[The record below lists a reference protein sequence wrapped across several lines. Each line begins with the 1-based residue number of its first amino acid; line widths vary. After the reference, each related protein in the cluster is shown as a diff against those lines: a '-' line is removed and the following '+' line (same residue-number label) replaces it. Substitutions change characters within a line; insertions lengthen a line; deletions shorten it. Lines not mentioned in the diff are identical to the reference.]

1 MNKKYSMPTMAAAE
15 TLIMALATPNDDGS
29 MPTCKQV
36 TSTEGTH
43 AIVCLGFQ
51 DEIIIDEETEEEVIV
66 AGLTFDVDVIWK
78 KKFDDEGIEL
88 IYDADWIQYEVSP
101 EFPKHRFL

>member
-1 MNKKYSMPTMAAAE
+1 MNKKYSMPTEAKAE
-15 TLIMALATPNDDGS
+15 ELILALN
-29 MPTCKQV
+29 
-36 TSTEGTH
+36 TSEDVVPFRNITVTEGTH
-43 AIVCLGFQ
+43 AVVALGFQ

-78 KKFDDEGIEL
+78 QKFDEEGVEL
-88 IYDADWIQYEVSP
+88 IYDADWVEYEVSP

>member
-1 MNKKYSMPTMAAAE
+1 MNKKYGMPTEAKAKQ
-15 TLIMALATPNDDGS
+15 LILALN
-29 MPTCKQV
+29 
-36 TSTEGTH
+36 TSEEVLSFRDIKTTEGTH

-78 KKFDDEGIEL
+78 KKFDEEGIEL
-88 IYDADWIQYEVSP
+88 IYDANWIQYEVSP

>member
-1 MNKKYSMPTMAAAE
+1 
-15 TLIMALATPNDDGS
+15 
-29 MPTCKQV
+29 V
-36 TSTEGTH
+36 
-43 AIVCLGFQ
+43 F
-51 DEIIIDEETEEEVIV
+51 EETEEEVIV

>member
-1 MNKKYSMPTMAAAE
+1 MNKKYSMPTEAVAE
-15 TLIMALATPNDDGS
+15 TLILALSTPNEDGS
-29 MPTCKQV
+29 LPSFRDVKG
-36 TSTEGTH
+36 TEGTH
-43 AIVCLGFQ
+43 AIVVLGFQ

-78 KKFDDEGIEL
+78 QKFDEDGVAF
-88 IYDADWIQYEVSP
+88 IYDADWVQYEVHP